1 MKMFSLLHISHKEL
15 GKTSGKVEHI
25 NNLGPKK
32 HSSFGRER
40 FHWNQIE
47 QRPFVATTT
56 FAISVFL
63 PITRV

>member
-40 FHWNQIE
+40 FH
-47 QRPFVATTT
+47 
-56 FAISVFL
+56 
-63 PITRV
+63 